1 VKPSLSL
8 NDFKGAADALGVDV
22 PAIQA
27 VTDVEALG
35 GGFLPDDR
43 PKILY
48 ERHAMYNELL
58 KEAGLGEAVHFALA
72 YPEIVN
78 RRPGGYKGG
87 AAEWDRLAD
96 AIVINRHCALQS
108 ASWGMF
114 QIMGFHWDILR
125 YPTVQAFVN
134 AMYES
139 EAAQLDAF
147 CRFIRA
153 NPRMHK
159 ALQVHDWR
167 TFARLY
173 NGPEFAKNSYDS
185 KMSKA
190 FAKRDKEFRT

>member
-1 VKPSLSL
+1 MKPRLTL
-8 NDFKGAADALGVDV
+8 DDFKGAANALGIDV

-48 ERHAMYNELL
+48 ERHVMYNELL

-78 RRPGGYKGG
+78 RKPGGYKGG
-87 AAEWDRLAD
+87 ASEWDRLAA
-96 AIVINRHCALQS
+96 AIAINRHCALQS

-114 QIMGFHWDILR
+114 QIMGFHWGTLR

-147 CRFIRA
+147 CRFLRA

-159 ALQVHDWR
+159 ALQAHDWL

-185 KMSKA
+185 KTSKA